1 MKNIFKY
8 SSGVLVA
15 ATLLVSCHKDLD
27 RFPPNDVTS
36 ATLYAS
42 EAGYK
47 QVLAKV
53 YGSMALTGN
62 QGPAGSGDV
71 AGIDEGTSDFLR
83 LFWKAQELSTDEA
96 VVGWNDVG
104 IKDFHAMNWSANN
117 PMLNGL
123 YNRSFYIITLANEFI
138 RESTAEKVASRGLS
152 ASAASI
158 KAMRAEARF
167 VRAFQYWV
175 LMDLFANPGF
185 TDENTPIGAGSLP
198 DQIQR
203 ANLFTYIESELK
215 AMEADLPAAKAN
227 EYGRVD
233 KAAAWALLAR
243 MYLNAQVYTGTAKWN
258 EAITY
263 SKKVIDAGYT
273 LMGNYK
279 YLMLAD
285 NHLANTE
292 AIWTL
297 NYDGVKTRNYGGT
310 TFLVNGSTNGDNT
323 THKDSCGLGGW
334 SGLRTTKNLPMLFP
348 GYPNFTVITD
358 KRAQFFTQGH
368 NPEIVD
374 LSKYTDGLAVIKFRN
389 KTRSGA
395 YGNDPGRTFSDIDFP
410 IFRLAEMYLIF
421 AEAVTRGGTGG
432 TNAEAVNYF
441 NMLRQRAYGDNSGNV
456 GSLNLD
462 LILDERG
469 RELYWE
475 GFRRS
480 DLVRF
485 NKFTDATYLWPW
497 KGGIS
502 SGTGVPSFRR
512 IFPIPATEVGA
523 NPKIIQNPNY

>member
-1 MKNIFKY
+1 MKNILKY

-27 RFPPNDVTS
+27 RFPPNEVTS
-36 ATLYAS
+36 EVVYGS

-104 IKDFHAMNWSANN
+104 IQDFHNMNWSANN
-117 PMLNGL
+117 SMLNGL
-123 YNRSFYIITLANEFI
+123 YNRSFYIITLTNEFI
-138 RESTAEKVASRGLS
+138 RESSPEKVAARGLS

-175 LMDLFANPGF
+175 LMDLYGNPGF
-185 TDENTPIGAGSLP
+185 TDESTAIGAGTLP
-198 DQIQR
+198 NQITR
-203 ANLFTYIESELK
+203 ANLFTFLETELK
-215 AMEADLPAAKAN
+215 ALEADLPAAKTN
-227 EYGRVD
+227 EYGRAD

-243 MYLNAQVYTGTAKWN
+243 IYLNAQTYTGTAKWS
-258 EAITY
+258 EAVTY

-273 LMGNYK
+273 LLTNYGH
-279 YLMLAD
+279 LMLAD
-285 NHLANTE
+285 NNLANTE
-292 AIWTL
+292 VIWSL

-310 TFLVNGSTNGDNT
+310 TFIVNGSTNGDNT
-323 THKDSCGLGGW
+323 TQKDSAGLTGW
-334 SGLRTTKNLPMLFP
+334 SGLRTTKNLPMMFP
-348 GYPNFTVITD
+348 GYPNFSTITD

-368 NPEIVD
+368 NPEILD
-374 LSKYTDGLAVIKFRN
+374 ISKYTDGLAVIKFRN
-389 KTRSGA
+389 KTRTGQ
-395 YGNDPGRTFSDIDFP
+395 YGTDPGRTFADIDFP
-410 IFRLAEMYLIF
+410 IFRLAEMYLIY

-432 TNAEAVNYF
+432 TGAEAVGYF
-441 NMLRQRAYGDNSGNV
+441 NLLRQRAYGNNSGNV
-456 GSLNLD
+456 SSLNLD
-462 LILDERG
+462 LILDERA

-475 GFRRS
+475 GFRRT
-480 DLVRF
+480 DLIRF
-485 NKFTDATYLWPW
+485 NKFTDAAYLWPW
-497 KGGIS
+497 KGGVS
-502 SGTGVPSFRR
+502 GGTGVPSYRR

>member
-1 MKNIFKY
+1 MKNIFRY
-8 SSGVLVA
+8 GSGVLVA

-36 ATLYAS
+36 EVVYST

-104 IKDFHAMNWSANN
+104 IKDFHDMNWSANN

-138 RESTAEKVASRGLS
+138 RESAPEKVTARGLGT
-152 ASAASI
+152 AADNI
-158 KAMRAEARF
+158 RAMRAEARF

-185 TDENTPIGAGSLP
+185 VDESVAIGAGSLP
-198 DQIQR
+198 TQINR
-203 ANLFTYIESELK
+203 ANLFNYIESELK
-215 AMEADLPAAKAN
+215 AIEADLPAAKGN
-227 EYGRVD
+227 EYGRAD

-243 MYLNAQVYTGTAKWN
+243 MYLNAQVYTNTPKWN

-273 LMGNYK
+273 LMNNYR

-285 NHLANTE
+285 NNVGNTE

-310 TFLVNGSTNGDNT
+310 TFLVNASVNGDNT
-323 THKDSCGLGGW
+323 TYKDSAGLGGW
-334 SGLRTTKNLPMLFP
+334 SGIRATKNLPMLFP
-348 GYPNFTVITD
+348 GYPNFSSTPD
-358 KRAQFFTQGH
+358 RRAQFFTQGQ
-368 NPEIVD
+368 NPEIAD
-374 LSKYTDGLAVIKFRN
+374 ISKFTDGLGVVKFRN
-389 KTRSGA
+389 KTRGGA
-395 YGNDPGRTFSDIDFP
+395 YGSDPGRTFADIDFP
-410 IFRLAEMYLIF
+410 LFRLAEMYLVY
-421 AEAVTRGGTGG
+421 AEAVVRGGTGG
-432 TNAEAVNYF
+432 TMTEAVNYF
-441 NMLRQRAYGDNSGNV
+441 NLLRRRAYGDASGDVTSINA
-456 GSLNLD
+456 D
-462 LILDERG
+462 LILDERA

-475 GFRRS
+475 AFRRT
-480 DLVRF
+480 DLIRY
-485 NKFTDATYLWPW
+485 NRFTDASYLWPW
-497 KGGIS
+497 KGGVAG
-502 SGTGVPSFRR
+502 GTGVPSYRR
-512 IFPIPATEVGA
+512 IYPIPVTEVSA
-523 NPKIIQNPNY
+523 NPNIKQNPNY